1 MDSITSSI
9 KFLEDEDSSIGS
21 DNPCLIDQ
29 QELRKEELRKEQSKQ
44 KMNFINQCYSDLN
57 NLKQPSS
64 RTSTPIS
71 QISLSK
77 LFLFVNWFERNVIV
91 SCKFF
96 VP

>member
-64 RTSTPIS
+64 RTSTPP
-71 QISLSK
+71 
-77 LFLFVNWFERNVIV
+77 V
-91 SCKFF
+91 SDSTENDNDIKMAVEAENFRF
-96 VP
+96 